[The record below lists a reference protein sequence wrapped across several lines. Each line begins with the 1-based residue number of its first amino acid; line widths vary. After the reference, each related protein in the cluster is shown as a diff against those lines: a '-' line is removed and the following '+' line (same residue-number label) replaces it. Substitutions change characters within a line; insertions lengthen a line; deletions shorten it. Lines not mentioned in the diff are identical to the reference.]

1 MPRLSNFET
10 FVAKLRKVERR
21 TKVFD
26 FFMPRPSN
34 FETFVAKLRKRSSIC
49 NGNNRFFPYDDG
61 FNVRK
66 AASNSRINSRFSVEG
81 E

>member
-1 MPRLSNFET
+1 
-10 FVAKLRKVERR
+10 
-21 TKVFD
+21 
-26 FFMPRPSN
+26 MPRPSN